1 MKQYSLMGF
10 IVLLVITISCNTS
23 STKKDDPTPQT
34 IITSDSSDAT
44 GRLYVITYNASGA
57 SVYSGAVVKLFLSYE
72 DVQRNLPLYSIVSD
86 AAGKAD
92 FGYVLKG
99 NYYVLGTYNGGFY
112 RDTTV
117 AQILPQKSVTRYLYL
132 K

>member
-1 MKQYSLMGF
+1 MKQYSLIGF
-10 IVLLVITISCNTS
+10 IVAFATIACNTS
-23 STKKDDPTPQT
+23 STKSNDATPQT
-34 IITSDSSDAT
+34 IVTSDSSDAT
-44 GRLYVITYNASGA
+44 GRLYVITYNASGT
-57 SVYSGAVVKLFLSYE
+57 SIYSGAVVKLFLSYE

-86 AAGKAD
+86 ASGKAD
-92 FGYVLKG
+92 FGYILKG

-117 AQILPQKSVTRYLYL
+117 AQIIPQKSVTRYLYL